1 GVTEGPPRASGCP
14 GGPHRNPGR
23 RQDRDPPSPRVCVG
37 VPPGGGGGGPRPSPP
52 SRVAVLGDEA
62 QDVLQ
67 PGPGVGEGLGRLRS
81 GAGGQ
86 RRPQQPLAQRAQPAV
101 APLVA
106 LGPLCLAGGRRGR
119 GGRGRH
125 RRGRLRP
132 RPPSRTGESPR
143 RRLPGPVVRARS
155 SGCLNQSATS
165 VWPRPL
171 PPPTGTRREVR
182 RTRGGR
188 GACREERR
196 APPIGARGCG
206 RSANRGPR
214 LGLLRQSARRARGT
228 PGGAAAAG
236 RPRPWRTRTA
246 PGAAGPGRA
255 RGAGLPLLRPP
266 SVTPPLS
273 PQFPVPTRRRRSRT
287 LSLRGAAADAPV
299 PDLGARRGQT
309 GAGAGRAEPAGRE
322 PLPEERPLR
331 RDPGFPL
338 PRHRAVLQ
346 PAELQP
352 PLSRGHLRDRF
363 LQERIFSSLVPK
375 CEKCQGLVKPDIV
388 FFGENLP
395 SRFFALLESDFKKVD
410 LLLIMGTSLQV
421 QPFASLI
428 SRVPTN
434 TPRLLINKEKT
445 GQSDPLMS
453 LMGFGGMDFDSDK
466 AYRDVA
472 WLGDCDSGCLALA
485 ELLGW
490 KEDLEELVRREHAA
504 IDAKGEDKDGADPQK
519 HRGDK
524 DEGDPKKS
532 LGDKVKTQRD
542 PEKSLGNKEK
552 AQSDPKK
559 SLGEKAKAQND
570 PEKPW
575 EGSEDPPHSMGGATQ
590 N

>member
-1 GVTEGPPRASGCP
+1 M
-14 GGPHRNPGR
+14 PGR
-23 RQDRDPPSPRVCVG
+23 
-37 VPPGGGGGGPRPSPP
+37 
-52 SRVAVLGDEA
+52 AA
-62 QDVLQ
+62 
-67 PGPGVGEGLGRLRS
+67 RS
-81 GAGGQ
+81 AN
-86 RRPQQPLAQRAQPAV
+86 RRPRLWSLRQSRPA
-101 APLVA
+101 
-106 LGPLCLAGGRRGR
+106 AG
-119 GGRGRH
+119 
-125 RRGRLRP
+125 
-132 RPPSRTGESPR
+132 
-143 RRLPGPVVRARS
+143 A
-155 SGCLNQSATS
+155 
-165 VWPRPL
+165 
-171 PPPTGTRREVR
+171 
-182 RTRGGR
+182 
-188 GACREERR
+188 
-196 APPIGARGCG
+196 APPIGA
-206 RSANRGPR
+206 
-214 LGLLRQSARRARGT
+214 
-228 PGGAAAAG
+228 
-236 RPRPWRTRTA
+236 
-246 PGAAGPGRA
+246 
-255 RGAGLPLLRPP
+255 
-266 SVTPPLS
+266 
-273 PQFPVPTRRRRSRT
+273 
-287 LSLRGAAADAPV
+287 
-299 PDLGARRGQT
+299 
-309 GAGAGRAEPAGRE
+309 AGAGHAGRCCGRGQAAPMADPDSAGGGGAGTGPGGGAPSPSAPVGDPPTVPAVPGAHEEEAEQDAEPPASDPEPGASADADSKNVVCMVGAGISTSAGIPDFRSPGTGLYSNLQSYNLPYPEAIFEIGFFKKHPEPFFALARE
-322 PLPEERPLR
+322 LYPGQFKPTVCHYFMRLLQDKGLLLRCYTQNIDTLERVAGLDPELLVEAHGTFFTSHCLRPSCR
-331 RDPGFPL
+331 
-338 PRHRAVLQ
+338 Q
-346 PAELQP
+346 PYGLAWM
-352 PLSRGHLRDRF
+352 R
-363 LQERIFSSLVPK
+363 ERIFSSLVPK